1 MKHRKRLSLLLAVLI
16 LLASCSQTTDAEAD
30 AADTAPASETAEP
43 AEPPAPAEPA
53 AEPASVS
60 DYPKLT
66 DYSWCAASPDVVGA
80 LIFHGGEAELFLLAD
95 GKRVNLSGP
104 VTVGK
109 KTLTIGDKEIG
120 WAVVASFCRLTV
132 DGTGYS
138 FMKTDDP
145 EAARGPYDLLSNTW
159 EGDGLTLSFDG
170 GTARLSVEGG
180 RSAAGSWELVAGKTL
195 TILDDAKGDPT
206 NNLARGAK
214 ATSSSVETPDFPPE
228 LAVDG
233 DFGTRFSSE
242 YVDPSWLL
250 LDLGEEKTV
259 GAAVVYFETACSADF
274 TFDVSSDGKTFK
286 EAGSVRGNTA
296 SGIENPVT
304 VLFSEPFRC
313 RYVRFN
319 GLSRATAWGHS
330 FYELELYEYIPGSA
344 ECRVEYD
351 GSQINLTLDGKVY
364 VLSKK

>member
-1 MKHRKRLSLLLAVLI
+1 MKHMKRLSLLLALLI
-16 LLASCSQTTDAEAD
+16 LFASCAQSTKD
-30 AADTAPASETAEP
+30 AAEEAPETVPVSEAPVP
-43 AEPPAPAEPA
+43 AAPETEPPL
-53 AEPASVS
+53 S

-66 DYSWCAASPDVVGA
+66 DHSWTIANSEAVGA
-80 LIFHGGEAELFLLAD
+80 LTFKGGEAEFFLLAD
-95 GKRVNLSGP
+95 GESVSLSGP
-104 VTVGK
+104 VSVGN
-109 KTLTIGDKEIG
+109 KTLTIGDTEIG
-120 WAVVASFCRLTV
+120 WAVVASFCKLTV
-132 DGTGYS
+132 GGIGYS
-138 FMKTDDP
+138 FMKSDDP
-145 EAARGPYDLLSNTW
+145 DAAMGPYNLLNNSW
-159 EGDGLTLSFDG
+159 EGDCLTLSFDG

-180 RSAAGSWELVAGKTL
+180 KTAVGSWELSAGKTL
-195 TILDDAKGDPT
+195 TILDDAKGDPA

-259 GAAVVYFETACSADF
+259 GAAVLYFETACSADF
-274 TFDVSSDGKTFK
+274 TFDVSSDGKTFT
-286 EAGSVRGNTA
+286 EAASVTGNSSA
-296 SGIENPVT
+296 GIENPVT
-304 VLFSEPFRC
+304 VLFGEPFRC

-319 GLSRATAWGHS
+319 GLSRATSWGHS

-344 ECRVEYD
+344 ECRLEYD
-351 GSQINLTLDGKVY
+351 GPRINLTLDGKVY